1 MKKLVGY
8 ITTSLPSNNF
18 TVDLAYSLKDSGVDI
33 LELGVPFSDPV
44 AEGPII
50 EKQIYWLLKM
60 DSKLM
65 IFLKFHQKLQ
75 KILTLYGWDI

>member
-1 MKKLVGY
+1 MDEKASSV
-8 ITTSLPSNNF
+8 F

-50 EKQIYWLLKM
+50 EKANLLALKNGFKIN
-60 DSKLM
+60 DLFYFV
-65 IFLKFHQKLQ
+65 ILDFLSSFTFA
-75 KILTLYGWDI
+75 KIQSSIWIIK